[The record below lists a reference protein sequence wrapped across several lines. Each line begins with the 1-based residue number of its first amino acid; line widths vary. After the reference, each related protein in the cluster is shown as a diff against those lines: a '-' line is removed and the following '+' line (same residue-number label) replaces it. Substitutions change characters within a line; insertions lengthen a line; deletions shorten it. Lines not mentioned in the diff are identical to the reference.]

1 MLTAGVAV
9 DKATLDFDRVFS
21 YIVPDIFASEI
32 RPGSIVLVP
41 FGRGDKL
48 RIGIVL
54 TVEEKENVSKLKY
67 VVDVKNEDSTI
78 TPYALSLI
86 KHLKETTFCTWYE
99 AVKTVIPYGALY
111 KIDGQFLSKQL
122 VRHLKTF
129 YSANTETDKSLLKTQ
144 KQKVVYDFLLTGW
157 YDAKQ
162 TADATRTTKAVL
174 DNLVKSGA
182 VITKQQDRGTK
193 AYAHIEKCRD
203 EVQLSHQQQKVY
215 NDVLNINDG
224 KTHLLYGVTS
234 SGKSMVFIKLIQHTL
249 AQGGSAMVLV
259 PEISLTPQMIR
270 LLKEYFGDTVSV
282 IHSRLSHTERLLQY
296 NRALNGQSRVVV
308 GTRSAVFTPLENLQ
322 LIIVDEEHEK
332 SFKSETAPRYSAIR
346 VAQYIARQ
354 TGAKLLLASATPSIE
369 SFYLAN
375 NGYYH
380 LHTMP
385 HRYTGMPL
393 PQVEIIDMSMQAMTG
408 DTGPVSKVVLRYL
421 AENIVDGK
429 QSIILINRRGYQTVG
444 VCKEC
449 HHSIKCDDCSVNL
462 VKHKKQNKLMCHY
475 CGKTYPVTEICP
487 ECGGEISYS
496 GFGTQHIEEY
506 IQQAIPTA
514 RILRM
519 DADSTNQ
526 ADSHEEMLEAFG
538 KKEYDI
544 LIGTQMVAKGLDFED
559 VNMVCVLGIDT
570 MLGHPGY
577 NSNEQ
582 AFNLITQVIGRAGR
596 HSRGAKAVIQTYDSY
611 NPVINLAARQDY
623 TAFYN
628 SEIAYRKLNTYP
640 PFCTMVT
647 VAFTHTNEA
656 TAAKD
661 SRAFLNI
668 IKKEVENHSIPLV
681 VLGPVPFDVA
691 MVSKNY
697 RWRLSIKCRNNPAFR
712 QFLNKAIEI
721 YLKDKQNKS
730 SIYVNI
736 NPLQE

>member
-322 LIIVDEEHEK
+322 LIIVDEEHEQHRDILLSGLHSILQDK
-332 SFKSETAPRYSAIR
+332 QGQSCSLPVQLQALKVFILPIMAIITFTQCHTDMQACLCPRW
-346 VAQYIARQ
+346 
-354 TGAKLLLASATPSIE
+354 KLL
-369 SFYLAN
+369 
-375 NGYYH
+375 
-380 LHTMP
+380 
-385 HRYTGMPL
+385 
-393 PQVEIIDMSMQAMTG
+393 
-408 DTGPVSKVVLRYL
+408 
-421 AENIVDGK
+421 
-429 QSIILINRRGYQTVG
+429 
-444 VCKEC
+444 
-449 HHSIKCDDCSVNL
+449 
-462 VKHKKQNKLMCHY
+462 
-475 CGKTYPVTEICP
+475 ICP
-487 ECGGEISYS
+487 
-496 GFGTQHIEEY
+496 
-506 IQQAIPTA
+506 
-514 RILRM
+514 
-519 DADSTNQ
+519 
-526 ADSHEEMLEAFG
+526 
-538 KKEYDI
+538 
-544 LIGTQMVAKGLDFED
+544 
-559 VNMVCVLGIDT
+559 
-570 MLGHPGY
+570 
-577 NSNEQ
+577 
-582 AFNLITQVIGRAGR
+582 
-596 HSRGAKAVIQTYDSY
+596 
-611 NPVINLAARQDY
+611 
-623 TAFYN
+623 
-628 SEIAYRKLNTYP
+628 
-640 PFCTMVT
+640 
-647 VAFTHTNEA
+647 
-656 TAAKD
+656 
-661 SRAFLNI
+661 
-668 IKKEVENHSIPLV
+668 
-681 VLGPVPFDVA
+681 
-691 MVSKNY
+691 
-697 RWRLSIKCRNNPAFR
+697 CRR
-712 QFLNKAIEI
+712 
-721 YLKDKQNKS
+721 
-730 SIYVNI
+730 
-736 NPLQE
+736 